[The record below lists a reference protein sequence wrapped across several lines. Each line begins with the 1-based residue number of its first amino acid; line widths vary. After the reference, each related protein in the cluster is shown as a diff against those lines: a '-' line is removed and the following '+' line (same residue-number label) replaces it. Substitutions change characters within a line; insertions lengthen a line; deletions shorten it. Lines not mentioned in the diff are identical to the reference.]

1 MRVENRVVIAGIPQ
15 VRLVCGVI
23 ICLLGLLW
31 IVQGLDLLGMDGGMN
46 GESVWVIVG
55 AVTAV
60 AGAAIAISGAR
71 ARNRR

>member
-1 MRVENRVVIAGIPQ
+1 MVVGRPQ
-15 VRLVCGVI
+15 IRLVCGI
-23 ICLLGLLW
+23 ILALLGVLW

-46 GESVWVIVG
+46 GETVWVVAG

-71 ARNRR
+71 ARNRL

>member
-1 MRVENRVVIAGIPQ
+1 
-15 VRLVCGVI
+15 
-23 ICLLGLLW
+23 LLGLLW